1 MAPASGTSGWANG
14 GWARGGW
21 TRPTISGKIASRSED
36 KEGAAPMNPLFLG
49 SMTALLGRFVLREPM
64 TVLQWL
70 GIALVIG
77 GVAVLTAQ
85 G

>member
-1 MAPASGTSGWANG
+1 
-14 GWARGGW
+14 
-21 TRPTISGKIASRSED
+21 
-36 KEGAAPMNPLFLG
+36 MNPLFLG
-49 SMTALLGRFVLREPM
+49 SITALLGRFVLREPM